1 MFTVYTDGPRDSR
14 FVVIIY
20 SGHDVKISSEKI
32 DKLKAITHFIKWL
45 INSD

>member
-20 SGHDVKISSEKI
+20 SGHDVLARYRQKK
-32 DKLKAITHFIKWL
+32 
-45 INSD
+45 